1 MQPVLASGEPVR
13 SRVQPGSTRL
23 CQMQPVATQ
32 GVATRKMHDQLPVS
46 QAPRLS
52 GSADADWAGESD
64 TAKSTTGWAFSA
76 GSGSLSW
83 RAGTQNIVAHS
94 STEAELI
101 ALDEACRELMYLR
114 ALFADMRIPV
124 ELPVRI
130 AQDNQSTIKL
140 VDAGRFNPRTRH
152 MNVRYHYC
160 HGLQSDGLVLIHHLG
175 TDKMPSD
182 VLTKALSKREHRKH
196 SDVLLGRAQLEG
208 AC

>member
-1 MQPVLASGEPVR
+1 MQLVLASGEPVR

-23 CQMQPVATQ
+23 GQMQPVAIADEAAATQ
-32 GVATRKMHDQLPVS
+32 GVATRKMYDQLPVS

-114 ALFADMRIPV
+114 ALFADMRIPI

-130 AQDNQSTIKL
+130 AQEI
-140 VDAGRFNPRTRH
+140 
-152 MNVRYHYC
+152 
-160 HGLQSDGLVLIHHLG
+160 
-175 TDKMPSD
+175 
-182 VLTKALSKREHRKH
+182 
-196 SDVLLGRAQLEG
+196 GRAHV
-208 AC
+208 